1 MQDLLI
7 EIQGRVAILIHNGR
21 TFAPR
26 DWRSILEFAQ
36 RADLPDLRILSFT
49 TGTANLSAA
58 QRAEL
63 LAATGGRM
71 PAAAVFTSSAIAR
84 GVVTALSWFKP
95 GVKAFP
101 PHEMEQAMRF
111 LGLTE
116 RERSVARSMANR
128 LWQNGG
134 VETV

>member
-7 EIQGRVAILIHNGR
+7 EIQGRVAIVIHNGR
-21 TFAPR
+21 SFAPR
-26 DWRSILEFAQ
+26 DWRAILEFAR

-49 TGTANLSAA
+49 DGKANLTAA

-63 LAATGGRM
+63 LAATGGRL
-71 PAAAVFTSSAIAR
+71 PIAAILTSNAIAR
-84 GVVTALSWFKP
+84 GVVTAISWFKP

-101 PHEMEQAMRF
+101 PHELEQAMRF

-116 RERSVARSMANR
+116 RERAIVRSMADR
-128 LWQNGG
+128 LWQKAG
-134 VETV
+134 VETA